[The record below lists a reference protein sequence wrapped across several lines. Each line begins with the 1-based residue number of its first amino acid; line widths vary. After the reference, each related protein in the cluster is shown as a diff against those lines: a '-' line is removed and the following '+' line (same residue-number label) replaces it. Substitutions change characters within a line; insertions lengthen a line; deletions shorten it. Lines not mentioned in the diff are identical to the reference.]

1 MLFVSYNRGDEK
13 YMDTMAFGGMG
24 IFFVFFVIIFTL
36 VIGTFI
42 FIAVKGMSQW
52 SKNNKSPVLTVP
64 AEVVAKRTDTSGG
77 HGDSSA
83 NTWYYVTFQVQSGD
97 RMELGVPDKEF
108 GLLAEEDLGILT
120 FQGTRY
126 QGFERKKVVQ

>member
-1 MLFVSYNRGDEK
+1 MVFVSYNRGDEK

-52 SKNNKSPVLTVP
+52 SKNNNRLC
-64 AEVVAKRTDTSGG
+64 
-77 HGDSSA
+77 
-83 NTWYYVTFQVQSGD
+83 
-97 RMELGVPDKEF
+97 
-108 GLLAEEDLGILT
+108 
-120 FQGTRY
+120 
-126 QGFERKKVVQ
+126 

>member
-1 MLFVSYNRGDEK
+1 
-13 YMDTMAFGGMG
+13 MDTYVFGGMG

-42 FIAVKGMSQW
+42 FVAVKGISQW

-64 AEVVAKRTDTSGG
+64 AEIVAKSTETTGG

-83 NTWYYVTFQVQSGD
+83 STWYYVTFQVQSGD
-97 RMELGVPDKEF
+97 RLELDVPSKEY
-108 GLLAEEDLGILT
+108 GMLAEDLGILT
-120 FQGTRY
+120 FQGTRD
-126 QGFERKKVVQ
+126 QGFERKKIVL